1 MLKQLIAG
9 IPLIL
14 VLALAP
20 LATGQT
26 MPGGKW
32 WKDPGIVKQL
42 KLSSGEVKRL
52 DKLFVKSRRRLI
64 ELKNRVEKERFEY
77 QTLMESQNLDE
88 SAVNRQLQKLEKART
103 EMNAETNRFVV
114 EVRKILGPD
123 RFQKLKRIYRSSK

>member
-26 MPGGKW
+26 MPEGKW
-32 WKDPGIVKQL
+32 WKDPGVVKQL
-42 KLSSGEVKRL
+42 NLTSGEAKQL
-52 DKLFVKSRRRLI
+52 DNLFVKSRRRLI
-64 ELKNRVEKERFEY
+64 DLKNRVEKERFEY

-114 EVRKILGPD
+114 EVRKILGHD
-123 RFQKLKRIYRSSK
+123 RFQKLKRIYSSSK

>member
-1 MLKQLIAG
+1 MLKQFIAG
-9 IPLIL
+9 IPLIFL
-14 VLALAP
+14 LALAP
-20 LATGQT
+20 LAMGQT
-26 MPGGKW
+26 MPSGKW

-42 KLSSGEVKRL
+42 NLTSGEAKQL
-52 DKLFVKSRRRLI
+52 DKLFVKSRRKLI

-103 EMNAETNRFVV
+103 AMNAETNRFVV
-114 EVRKILGPD
+114 KVRKILGHD

>member
-1 MLKQLIAG
+1 MLKQFIAG

-42 KLSSGEVKRL
+42 NLTSGEVKQL
-52 DKLFVKSRRRLI
+52 DNLFVKSRRRLI
-64 ELKNRVEKERFEY
+64 ELKNRVEKEQFEY

-114 EVRKILGPD
+114 EIRKILGHD
-123 RFQKLKRIYRSSK
+123 RFQKLKRIYSSSK

>member
-32 WKDPGIVKQL
+32 WKDTGDVKQL
-42 KLSSGEVKRL
+42 NLTSGEVKKL

-88 SAVNRQLQKLEKART
+88 SALNRKLQKLEKART
-103 EMNAETNRFVV
+103 SMNAETNRFVV

-123 RFQKLKRIYRSSK
+123 RFQKLKRIYSSSK

>member
-26 MPGGKW
+26 MPSSKW
-32 WKDPGIVKQL
+32 WKDPDIVKQL
-42 KLSSGEVKRL
+42 NLTPGEVKKL

-64 ELKNRVEKERFEY
+64 DLKNHVEKEQFEY
-77 QTLMESQNLDE
+77 QTLMESQTLDE
-88 SAVNRQLQKLEKART
+88 KAVNRQLKKLEKARS
-103 EMNAETNRFVV
+103 ELNSERSRFLV
-114 EVRKILGPD
+114 EVRKILGRD
-123 RFQKLKRIYRSSK
+123 RFQKLKQIYNRSK

>member
-1 MLKQLIAG
+1 
-9 IPLIL
+9 
-14 VLALAP
+14 
-20 LATGQT
+20 

-32 WKDPGIVKQL
+32 WKDPGVVKQL
-42 KLSSGEVKRL
+42 NLTSGEVKKL

-103 EMNAETNRFVV
+103 AMNAETNRFVV

-123 RFQKLKRIYRSSK
+123 RFQKLKSIYSSSK

>member
-32 WKDPGIVKQL
+32 WKDPGVVKQL
-42 KLSSGEVKRL
+42 NLTSGEVKKL

-123 RFQKLKRIYRSSK
+123 RFQKLKRIYSSSK

>member
-9 IPLIL
+9 IPLIF

-26 MPGGKW
+26 VPSSKW
-32 WKDPGIVKQL
+32 WKDPDIVKQL
-42 KLSSGEVKRL
+42 NLTSGEVKQF

-64 ELKNRVEKERFEY
+64 ELKNHVEKEQFEY

-88 SAVNRQLQKLEKART
+88 SAVNRQLKKLEEARSNLNS
-103 EMNAETNRFVV
+103 ERSRFLV
-114 EVRKILGPD
+114 EVRKILGRD
-123 RFQKLKRIYRSSK
+123 RFQKLKQIYNRSK